1 MDSLDVLAGH
11 LAHNLMALRMARG
24 LTQGELAK
32 LAGLP
37 RSTLTNLESGSGNPS
52 LMNLARL
59 SSSLQVSIE
68 ELLAPPRADC
78 QLISA
83 QELRRREYDS
93 GKVAVVALLPDPI
106 PGLEIDRLEIQP
118 GGWKQGIPHLAG
130 TKEYL
135 TCVKGEITVY
145 VSGENFRLME
155 GDVLAFP
162 GDRVHSYRN
171 EGREFS
177 LSYSVVSLT
186 PRRSRR

>member
-11 LAHNLMALRMARG
+11 LAHNLIALRVARG

-59 SSSLQVSIE
+59 SESLQVSIE

-78 QLISA
+78 QLVKA
-83 QELRRREYDS
+83 GELRRREYDS
-93 GKVAVVALLPDPI
+93 NRVAVVALLPDPI

-118 GGWKQGIPHLAG
+118 GGWKQGVPHLAG

-135 TCVKGEITVY
+135 TCVQGEITVY
-145 VSGENFRLME
+145 VSGENFRVFA

-171 EGREFS
+171 EGRELS

-186 PRRSRR
+186 PRRPRR